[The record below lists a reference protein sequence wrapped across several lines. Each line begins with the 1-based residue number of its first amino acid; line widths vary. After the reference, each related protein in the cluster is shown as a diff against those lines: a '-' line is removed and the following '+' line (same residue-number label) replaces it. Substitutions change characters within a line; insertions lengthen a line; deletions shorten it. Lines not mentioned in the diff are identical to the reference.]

1 MADLDP
7 KLVDAFD
14 TVDVAAAMRIV
25 GILVLRLGGKVEI
38 EPEELDRLEGWALV
52 SMDFGMQ
59 KVLKLEMVRKGEPG
73 TA

>member
-7 KLVDAFD
+7 KQVDAFD

-38 EPEELDRLEGWALV
+38 EPEELDKLEGWALV

-59 KVLKLEMVRKGEPG
+59 RVLKLEMVRKGEPG
-73 TA
+73 RA